1 MTAVAVRVEHP
12 SWITGTLHCG
22 LVLLT
27 HLAALQVTAA
37 VVHHLTR
44 LVAGVQ
50 VKPGGTRTHNSFP
63 WCHSALVT
71 AAPSGYKAQIW
82 GEERSRNLRKYTEMN
97 LCLSD
102 RNPKGLIFAHRKK
115 DVVF

>member
-1 MTAVAVRVEHP
+1 MTAVSVWVEHP
-12 SWITGTLHCG
+12 SWITGALYCG

-50 VKPGGTRTHNSFP
+50 VKPRGTKAHNPFP

-71 AAPSGYKAQIW
+71 AASSGYKTHVW
-82 GEERSRNLRKYTEMN
+82 GEERSKKRLRFKRAFKKYSM
-97 LCLSD
+97 CGGSV
-102 RNPKGLIFAHRKK
+102 R
-115 DVVF
+115 